1 MKRTMAKLS
10 KFGKKEILPRIKPI
24 LGVAFPMNA
33 SETFL
38 AERDDNI
45 CSMTHKIEVFP
56 EHSSL
61 EEAPGKRIQSA
72 LPSGGNRA
80 DLV

>member
-1 MKRTMAKLS
+1 MIPKLS
-10 KFGKKEILPRIKPI
+10 RFGKKEILPRIKPI
-24 LGVAFPMNA
+24 LGVASPMNA
-33 SETFL
+33 FETFL
-38 AERDDNI
+38 ADRDDKI
-45 CSMTHKIEVFP
+45 CSMTHKIGVFP

-61 EEAPGKRIQSA
+61 EEAPGKRIHAA